1 MTKLQA
7 VKGTQDF
14 LGEKCALF
22 NYVVEK
28 AKTVANSFSYQES
41 LFPILEHTEVF
52 KRSLG
57 DSSDIVSKEM
67 YTFEDRKGRS
77 LTLRPEFT
85 ASIVRS
91 IISSGIQ
98 KNLPLKLFSY
108 GPLFRYERPQRGRYR
123 QFHQVNFEY
132 IGNDNPSSDAELISL
147 ANHFLNSLGLKNLK
161 LELNSLGDSTTRKNY
176 TEKLVDYFS
185 KYKNDLSEDSKIRL
199 QNNPLRILD
208 SKDQG
213 DKDIIKSAPL
223 ISSVLNKESKVFFD
237 TLLGYLDGI
246 NIGYNLNESL
256 VRGLDYYTHTVFEF
270 TTDQLGA
277 QNAVLAGG
285 RYNNLIKKMGG
296 DDIPAVGFASG
307 IERLMELFEGQLP
320 KDRSVN
326 ILLFKEEFLL
336 QGLKLSEKIRDRN
349 IRTNFE
355 VVKNLN
361 KSLKKSFEDN
371 AKFIVFIGEEEA
383 KNNMYKI
390 KDLDSR
396 AEESLNLDQLINKI
410 NSYEF

>member
-14 LGEKCALF
+14 LGDQYTLF
-22 NYVVEK
+22 NYIIER
-28 AKTVANSFSYQES
+28 ARSVANSFSYQES
-41 LFPILEHTEVF
+41 SFPILEHTEVF

-57 DSSDIVSKEM
+57 DASDIVSKEM

-91 IISSGIQ
+91 IISSGAQ

-123 QFHQVNFEY
+123 QFHQVNFEH
-132 IGNDNPSSDAELISL
+132 IGNDNPISDAELIST

-161 LELNSLGDSTTRKNY
+161 LEINSLGDSSTRKNY
-176 TEKLVDYFS
+176 TEKLVEYFS

-208 SKDQG
+208 SKDEG
-213 DKDIIKSAPL
+213 DKEIIKSAPV
-223 ISSVLNKESKVFFD
+223 ISSVFNKESKEFFD
-237 TLLGYLDGI
+237 KLLGYLDGI
-246 NIGYNLNESL
+246 NISYNLNESL

-270 TTDQLGA
+270 TTDALGT

-285 RYNNLIKKMGG
+285 RYNDLIKQMGG
-296 DDIPAVGFASG
+296 DNIPAVGFASG

-320 KDRSVN
+320 KDRSVS
-326 ILLFKEEFLL
+326 ILLFKDEYLL
-336 QGLKLSEKIRDRN
+336 QGLKLSEKIRYKN
-349 IRTNFE
+349 IRTSFE

-371 AKFIVFIGEEEA
+371 AKFIVFIGEDEV

-396 AEESLNLDQLINKI
+396 TEESLSLEQLINRI
-410 NSYEF
+410 NSHEF

>member
-349 IRTNFE
+349 IRTNFV